1 VLVEQRETARR
12 RHREQ
17 KGIDWVAEDERHGTP
32 SRLFWP
38 WTAANLSLFPVA
50 SGIFVV
56 TLGLSWWEAVIAIVI
71 GLLVS
76 YPLVGLTAL
85 AGVRGGAPTM
95 TLSRATFGYHGN
107 KIPTALSFLST
118 VGWEIISVALGAL
131 ATRTVLRR
139 LDLGMSE
146 NIMLGV
152 SFAVIA
158 IATIVI
164 CVYGYDVVMR
174 VQKWLAIIGATLA
187 VAYFAIIIPDL
198 TFSFESKPGTVPIV
212 AGIIMVAAGGGLSW
226 ANSGADYSRY
236 LPVDSSKRGV
246 VGWTTFAGILTPL
259 ILMLSGVLLSAGDP
273 QLASAVA
280 KDPFGALANL
290 LPTWFLI
297 PFTISVIL
305 SCIAGAVMN
314 LYSSGLILLALGVPL
329 RREIAVGID
338 GGLMVLGGVYLIF
351 VAPTF
356 FDPFMS
362 FLTLFA
368 VPSAAWA
375 AIFITDMLLHRRGGY
390 AKDELYSRRGIKP
403 PAVLALT
410 CSALAGWG
418 LVSSRDPYIDSL
430 LGYWLPDSAKHGSFA
445 ASNIGVFLTFVI
457 AGLLYAG
464 LVRLR
469 KVPGWV

>member
-1 VLVEQRETARR
+1 
-12 RHREQ
+12 
-17 KGIDWVAEDERHGTP
+17 
-32 SRLFWP
+32 
-38 WTAANLSLFPVA
+38 
-50 SGIFVV
+50 
-56 TLGLSWWEAVIAIVI
+56 
-71 GLLVS
+71 
-76 YPLVGLTAL
+76 
-85 AGVRGGAPTM
+85 
-95 TLSRATFGYHGN
+95 
-107 KIPTALSFLST
+107 
-118 VGWEIISVALGAL
+118 
-131 ATRTVLRR
+131 
-139 LDLGMSE
+139 
-146 NIMLGV
+146 
-152 SFAVIA
+152 
-158 IATIVI
+158 
-164 CVYGYDVVMR
+164 
-174 VQKWLAIIGATLA
+174 
-187 VAYFAIIIPDL
+187 
-198 TFSFESKPGTVPIV
+198 
-212 AGIIMVAAGGGLSW
+212 
-226 ANSGADYSRY
+226 
-236 LPVDSSKRGV
+236 
-246 VGWTTFAGILTPL
+246 
-259 ILMLSGVLLSAGDP
+259 MLSGVLLSAGDP

-280 KDPFGALANL
+280 KDPFGALATL

-375 AIFITDMLLHRRGGY
+375 AIFITDMLLHRRDGY
-390 AKDELYSRRGIKP
+390 AKDELYSRRGVKP
-403 PAVLALT
+403 PAVLALIF
-410 CSALAGWG
+410 SALAGWG

>member
-1 VLVEQRETARR
+1 VKQHEKTWQPER
-12 RHREQ
+12 
-17 KGIDWVAEDERHGTP
+17 KGIDWVAENERHGTP
-32 SRLFWP
+32 RRLFWP

-56 TLGLSWWEAVIAIVI
+56 TLGLSWLEAVIAIVI

-107 KIPTALSFLST
+107 KIPTGLSFLST

-131 ATRTVLRR
+131 AGRTVLRR
-139 LDLGMSE
+139 LDLGLNE
-146 NIMLGV
+146 NILLAV
-152 SFAVIA
+152 CFAVIA
-158 IATIVI
+158 LATIVI
-164 CVYGYDVVMR
+164 CVYGYDVLMR
-174 VQKWLAIIGATLA
+174 AQKWLSIIGAVLA
-187 VAYFAIIIPDL
+187 AIYFVIIIPRLD
-198 TFSFESKPGTVPIV
+198 FSFETEPGTVPIV

-236 LPVDSSKRGV
+236 LPVNSPKRGV

-273 QLASAVA
+273 KLASAVA
-280 KDPFGALANL
+280 RDPFGALAAL

-297 PFTISVIL
+297 PFTLSVIL
-305 SCIAGAVMN
+305 SCVAGAVMN
-314 LYSSGLILLALGVPL
+314 LYSSGLILLTLGVPL
-329 RREIAVGID
+329 RRQAAVAID
-338 GGLMVLGGVYLIF
+338 GGLMVLGGIYLVF
-351 VAPTF
+351 LAPNF

-368 VPSAAWA
+368 VPSAAWV
-375 AIFITDMLLHRRGGY
+375 AIFLTDMLLHRRAGY
-390 AKDELYSRRGIKP
+390 PHEEIYPGRGVKP
-403 PAVLALT
+403 AAVLALV
-410 CSALAGWG
+410 CSALTGWG
-418 LVSSRDPYIDSL
+418 LVSSRDRYIDSL

-457 AGLLYAG
+457 AGFLYAV
-464 LVRLR
+464 LAKSRR
-469 KVPGWV
+469 APGWV